1 MELMFWKK
9 EKLKPIYCFVEV
21 LNNNIIFPILLI
33 PSVLE

>member
-21 LNNNIIFPILLI
+21 LNNIIFPILLI